1 VLNQDISRLDPRGR
15 AFVFQIFC
23 KGIFIMP
30 NDPQIFP
37 AQSTAA
43 PTLPAA
49 APAPTP
55 AAPVIAPTQQD
66 PSAALS
72 AAGVNP
78 PSGPTVTPGQT
89 MAGNEHRTILGS
101 ALADL
106 AGGKTTDFLNG
117 PNGPVPVKRN
127 LQPGEI
133 ARNILASALSLMA
146 GGVGGDL
153 AAREKRPYVQPQDQT
168 IGGMEQNRVDQR
180 QQQAQQTFQNKRL
193 SDEDQRNAEASARA
207 QQESIR
213 EAAA

>member
-1 VLNQDISRLDPRGR
+1 
-15 AFVFQIFC
+15 
-23 KGIFIMP
+23 
-30 NDPQIFP
+30 
-37 AQSTAA
+37 
-43 PTLPAA
+43 
-49 APAPTP
+49 
-55 AAPVIAPTQQD
+55 
-66 PSAALS
+66 
-72 AAGVNP
+72 
-78 PSGPTVTPGQT
+78 

-127 LQPGEI
+127 LAPGEI

-168 IGGMEQNRVDQR
+168 IGGMEQNRVAAR
-180 QQQAQQTFQNKRL
+180 QQQAQNTFQNKRL

-213 EAAA
+213 EAAASEDTHEAHVQSLAEGSQRMQNSADDQLQKDGTNYFTALSMPGAELLKGADGNGDKAKARQMAQNDGWSF